1 MQDDLLWRRRR
12 LARYLTEYRRSRYC
26 SIVGGY
32 VGKLGPHS
40 TVDIPAVTL
49 AGTNKALWPVANIPA
64 MGKDYW
70 YAGKEVEIEAVGRI
84 TTAATPGNL
93 VLSIVYG
100 TGADANGVSLASSAA
115 QTLVANQTNI
125 AWRCRFTVRCI
136 SIGATGTLFADGEAI
151 FESAVIAAR
160 MFLIPATAP
169 APSAVCDLT
178 VANNIINIQA
188 NRTGSTVE
196 TMQVHRVTVRDEN

>member
-1 MQDDLLWRRRR
+1 MEHGRLYRR
-12 LARYLTEYRRSRYC
+12 LVRYGADYQRNRHC

-40 TVDIPAVTL
+40 TVDVAAVTL

-70 YAGKEVEIEAVGRI
+70 YAGKEVEIEVKGRI

-115 QTLVANQTNI
+115 QTMVANQTNI
-125 AWRCRFTVRCI
+125 TWSCRFTVRCI
-136 SIGATGTLFADGEAI
+136 SIGAAGTLFADGEAF

-160 MFLIPATAP
+160 WFQIPATAP
-169 APSAVCDLT
+169 AVSAACDLT
-178 VANNIINIQA
+178 VANNIINLQA

-196 TMQVHRVTVRDEN
+196 TMQVHRVTARDLN